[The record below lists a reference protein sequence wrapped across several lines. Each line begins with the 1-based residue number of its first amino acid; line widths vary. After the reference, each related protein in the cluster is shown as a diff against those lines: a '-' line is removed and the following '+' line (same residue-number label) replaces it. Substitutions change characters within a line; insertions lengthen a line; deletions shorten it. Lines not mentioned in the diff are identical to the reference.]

1 MRERAEILRDAKR
14 LYDYLAVPPQ
24 TMEHADILLV
34 AGSHDLRVPEHAAR
48 LHARG
53 AAPLVVVSGGYG
65 KMTDGLFTEPEGA
78 VFARVLREHGVPQSA
93 IVIESQAKNTG
104 DNVTFSR
111 KLLHEQ
117 GVYPKT
123 GILVCKPYMAK
134 RAWATAA
141 KQWPEVEWGVSA
153 PPIPFEQYAENETLD
168 SEIQLMAGDLQRLR
182 VYADQG
188 YQAPVDVPEDIWAA
202 YGRLVRDGYTQY
214 VIGEGR
220 QR

>member
-14 LYDYLAVPPQ
+14 LYDYLAIPPQ
-24 TMEHADILLV
+24 TLEHADILLV

-48 LHARG
+48 LHQAG
-53 AAPLVVVSGGYG
+53 AAPLVVCSGGYG

-93 IVIESQAKNTG
+93 LYIEDQAKNTG
-104 DNVTFSR
+104 DNVTLSR
-111 KLLHEQ
+111 KLLHEK

-141 KQWPEVEWGVSA
+141 KQWPDVHWGVST
-153 PPIPFEQYAENETLD
+153 PDIPFERYADETALD
-168 SEIQLMAGDLQRLR
+168 PEIQLMVGDLQRLR
-182 VYADQG
+182 VYADKG
-188 YQAPVDVPEDIWAA
+188 YQAPIDVPDDIWAA
-202 YGRLVRDGYTQY
+202 YERLVKDGYRAY
-214 VIGEGR
+214 VIG
-220 QR
+220 